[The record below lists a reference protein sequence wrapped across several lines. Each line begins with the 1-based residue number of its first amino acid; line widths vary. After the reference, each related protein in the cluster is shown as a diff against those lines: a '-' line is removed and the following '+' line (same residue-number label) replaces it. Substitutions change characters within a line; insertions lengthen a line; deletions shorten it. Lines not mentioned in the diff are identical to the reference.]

1 LLPNPKVLNAHIAG
15 RFYPINATGIIVVS
29 LKDTLKKNWIFFL
42 VVALMFFADRTTK
55 HCIINFFLDYK
66 ADTYYFNPFLNFVLV
81 WNTGMAFGL
90 FESDNYIYHILS
102 FFITCVIVFL
112 FFWLFKSQSR
122 FEKMSISLVIGGALG
137 NLYDRIIYNAVPDFI
152 DLHYLDF
159 HWFVFNV
166 SDIVIT
172 FGIILLLLND
182 LFSKKNAQ

>member
-1 LLPNPKVLNAHIAG
+1 ME
-15 RFYPINATGIIVVS
+15 S

-42 VVALMFFADRTTK
+42 VIAFMFFADRITK
-55 HCIINFFLDYK
+55 YYIINFFLDYK

-102 FFITCVIVFL
+102 LFIICVIVFL
-112 FFWLFKSQSR
+112 FFLFFKS
-122 FEKMSISLVIGGALG
+122 EKRLEKFSISLVIGGAFG
-137 NLYDRIIYNAVPDFI
+137 NLYDRITVYAVPDFV
-152 DLHYLDF
+152 DLHYFDF

-166 SDIVIT
+166 SDIIIT

-182 LFSKKNAQ
+182 LFSKKNE

>member
-1 LLPNPKVLNAHIAG
+1 
-15 RFYPINATGIIVVS
+15 
-29 LKDTLKKNWIFFL
+29 
-42 VVALMFFADRTTK
+42 
-55 HCIINFFLDYK
+55 
-66 ADTYYFNPFLNFVLV
+66 
-81 WNTGMAFGL
+81 
-90 FESDNYIYHILS
+90 
-102 FFITCVIVFL
+102 
-112 FFWLFKSQSR
+112 
-122 FEKMSISLVIGGALG
+122 MSISLVIGGALG